1 MAKGY
6 VFTNANFTDLDEF
19 ATYQPLSM
27 KAIEAY
33 GDKFL
38 VRGGRSEAFED

>member
-6 VFTNANFTDLDEF
+6 VFMNANFTDPDKF
-19 ATYQPLSM
+19 PTYQPFSM
-27 KAIEAY
+27 KAMEAY
-33 GDKFL
+33 GGKFL